1 MQAERVSEALD
12 DAQPHTTGLT
22 VLDARDRALIDA
34 GAAGKLLLRPTQFQ
48 PHGAQMHGEGRHPAE
63 YARAGS

>member
-1 MQAERVSEALD
+1 
-12 DAQPHTTGLT
+12 
-22 VLDARDRALIDA
+22 
-34 GAAGKLLLRPTQFQ
+34 LRPTQLQ